1 MYSYICFLE
10 TIAHFVHASS
20 FYFNQE
26 LLQNGLWYE
35 NYSYTIWH
43 YYFIIS
49 WNYILLLY
57 FFIRLFYS
65 CLLAVRRASARQA
78 APPSLSP
85 IDILFLGN
93 YTPIYSICITCQ
105 WHGAGRTTWA
115 LWLLKVYISCTE
127 EFHKMNFEMELS
139 VRCLQFNIVLDFCSC
154 FELFSCTASHL
165 WFAIVLGT

>member
-1 MYSYICFLE
+1 MCWHFFVYLAALQMLSCDSGCLRGKRFLRQCWQQPNIGERGFSGCFPCNAGVLP
-10 TIAHFVHASS
+10 S
-20 FYFNQE
+20 
-26 LLQNGLWYE
+26 
-35 NYSYTIWH
+35 
-43 YYFIIS
+43 
-49 WNYILLLY
+49 
-57 FFIRLFYS
+57 
-65 CLLAVRRASARQA
+65 
-78 APPSLSP
+78 SLSP
-85 IDILFLGN
+85 VDISFLGN
-93 YTPIYSICITCQ
+93 CMPIYSICITCQ